1 MIATEKGFEKSKFV
15 IVIMEVKISV
25 IKDLLTECGFDLTIL
40 RSFSSSVTLL
50 YNLMIFV
57 VGIPQVSIV

>member
-1 MIATEKGFEKSKFV
+1 MIAFDRGKNIV